1 MLHIIPKKWDLLLL
15 IVAVAVAA
23 VAVEVRRIQRVR
35 SYSEMRDA
43 VASDPPLSPGHAGLA
58 RGGRSACG
66 FCHAGAATSAPMFM
80 RWGGIGWERDAPAVP
95 DTAVCLSC
103 HDGALASAASVHGPQ
118 SHPIGIGYALARLKS
133 PDRFNDIAARGDIR
147 LEDGKIGCLSCH
159 AVHMPSGGSGRRTV
173 IESSCE
179 TCHRL

>member
-1 MLHIIPKKWDLLLL
+1 
-15 IVAVAVAA
+15 
-23 VAVEVRRIQRVR
+23 
-35 SYSEMRDA
+35 
-43 VASDPPLSPGHAGLA
+43 
-58 RGGRSACG
+58 
-66 FCHAGAATSAPMFM
+66 MFM
-80 RWGGIGWERDAPAVP
+80 RWGGIGWERSAPAAP

-118 SHPIGIGYALARLKS
+118 SHPIGVDYALARLKS
-133 PDRFNDIAARGDIR
+133 PERFNDIAARGDIR

-159 AVHMPSGGSGRRTV
+159 AIHMSSGGSNRRTV